1 MRADRGLAVLLIT
14 YNLGI
19 LSAIAD
25 HIALVMYSGRVIESS
40 VTGELMTSSRHPYTR
55 ALLSSVPHP
64 GAAEASLVPIAGT
77 PPAPAARP
85 PGCAFAPRCE
95 FAEQACAV
103 EVPALALLGEGHACA
118 CPVDPFL
125 AGDRR

>member
-1 MRADRGLAVLLIT
+1 M
-14 YNLGI
+14 
-19 LSAIAD
+19 
-25 HIALVMYSGRVIESS
+25 IESS
-40 VTGELMTSSRHPYTR
+40 VTGELMTVSRHPYTR
-55 ALLSSVPHP
+55 ALLSSVPDP
-64 GAAEASLVPIAGT
+64 DAAEAVLAPIAGT

-95 FAEQACAV
+95 FAEQSCTA
-103 EVPALALLGEGHACA
+103 EVPALALVGEGHASA